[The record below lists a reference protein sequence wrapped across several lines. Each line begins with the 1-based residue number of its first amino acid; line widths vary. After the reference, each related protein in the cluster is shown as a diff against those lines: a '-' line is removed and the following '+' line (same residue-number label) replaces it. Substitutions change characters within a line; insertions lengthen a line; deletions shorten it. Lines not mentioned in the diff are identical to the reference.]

1 MECSQEEEDMLA
13 TKKLK
18 DHHDMSNTPA
28 REALNVGPSL
38 GNSNEKLMG
47 AIPGAFEQAFGLQG
61 IKQEEEEFDV
71 DEETTHEG

>member
-1 MECSQEEEDMLA
+1 MERSQEEEDMLA

-38 GNSNEKLMG
+38 GNSIKKLMG
-47 AIPGAFEQAFGLQG
+47 AILGAFEQAFGLQG
-61 IKQEEEEFDV
+61 IMREKEESDV